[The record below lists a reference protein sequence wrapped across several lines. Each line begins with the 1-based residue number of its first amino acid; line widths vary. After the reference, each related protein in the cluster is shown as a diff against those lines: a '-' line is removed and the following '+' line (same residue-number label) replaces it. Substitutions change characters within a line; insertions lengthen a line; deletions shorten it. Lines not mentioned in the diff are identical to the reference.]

1 MNNQY
6 LQNRQNLIEKVS
18 KDENYKPTKEELQNA
33 YGYLD
38 FCLDCGKR
46 ILPLEP
52 FSHSM
57 LGNRHRFGCSF
68 FRRFVGFIYKIS
80 VLPLELIFFIIIAP
94 IYFGVM
100 GIKKLLGE
108 TQGE

>member
-68 FRRFVGFIYKIS
+68 FRRFLFPLALIIY
-80 VLPLELIFFIIIAP
+80 IIIAP
-94 IYFGVM
+94 FYFGWM
-100 GIKKLLGE
+100 GIKKLLGD
-108 TQGE
+108 